1 MLYCFLQIS
10 EEATRGVLWKTL
22 FIKISQNPH
31 ENNCTRVFFNKV
43 AGIRTATL
51 LKHRL
56 WQVFSCEFFEI
67 LKNTSFTEH
76 LQMNASEIWKVP
88 TFPNLQ
94 MAVSV
99 FISDKLDSCINVPVG
114 YVNDNDVN
122 KVH

>member
-1 MLYCFLQIS
+1 M
-10 EEATRGVLWKTL
+10 
-22 FIKISQNPH
+22 
-31 ENNCTRVFFNKV
+31 
-43 AGIRTATL
+43 GIRTATL

-56 WQVFSCEFFEI
+56 WQMFSCEFCEI
-67 LKNTSFTEH
+67 FKNTSFTEQ
-76 LQMNASEIWKVP
+76 LQMNASEIRKVP

-99 FISDKLDSCINVPVG
+99 FISDKLDSCINVPVR